1 MAKELQTLRK
11 QYQEEEMRLTE
22 LQNKYREAKKTACW
36 YKLWADGK
44 ERHIQQEWQRIVLGL
59 QNVLQV
65 VQGKAQAALTDSAV
79 TDSAARWEDTGT
91 ARHTGTAQTQLKIAL
106 FVVNGMYV
114 YSSIETSE
122 QLHQTV
128 FVMYSGM
135 CQSPSFERPTVCHVT
150 LIFII
155 ICSNLLCF
163 PDCHFKTFP
172 NQSDVYIPCTP
183 NHLNSPLCFP
193 KFHYPDKH

>member
-1 MAKELQTLRK
+1 LNCLLGMAKELQTLRK

-79 TDSAARWEDTGT
+79 TDSAAR
-91 ARHTGTAQTQLKIAL
+91 
-106 FVVNGMYV
+106 
-114 YSSIETSE
+114 
-122 QLHQTV
+122 
-128 FVMYSGM
+128 
-135 CQSPSFERPTVCHVT
+135 
-150 LIFII
+150 
-155 ICSNLLCF
+155 
-163 PDCHFKTFP
+163 
-172 NQSDVYIPCTP
+172 
-183 NHLNSPLCFP
+183 
-193 KFHYPDKH
+193 